1 MWQCTS
7 VMHLY
12 RVCDTEMEDEFQKSL
27 TTYIAG
33 IKRVVAK
40 EKKDT
45 GQKLSEGKRDMP
57 LSVYKKICNIMMGGD
72 SDEYLFAHA
81 FLTIEWNLMARV
93 DNVVHLSVE
102 HVEWCNDCLIFYFA
116 TTKTDQNG
124 EKQRLPWHVYS
135 NPLKPHICP
144 VLSFAKYVL
153 AHPGVL
159 ENNGRNM
166 LFPGSNQY
174 SRFLK
179 IFHQVLMDNADDF
192 LALGIDPNDLGS
204 HSTRKGK
211 KN

>member
-1 MWQCTS
+1 
-7 VMHLY
+7 
-12 RVCDTEMEDEFQKSL
+12 
-27 TTYIAG
+27 
-33 IKRVVAK
+33 
-40 EKKDT
+40 
-45 GQKLSEGKRDMP
+45 MP
-57 LSVYKKICNIMMGGD
+57 LSVYEKICDILMKGD

-81 FLTIEWNLMARV
+81 FLTIEWNLMARA

-102 HVEWCNDCLIFYFA
+102 HVEWNADSLIFYFA
-116 TTKTDQNG
+116 TTKTDQSG

-135 NPLKPHICP
+135 NPLHPHICP

-179 IFHQVLMDNADDF
+179 IFHNVLVENKD
-192 LALGIDPNDLGS
+192 ALLELGVDPTDLGS
-204 HSTRKGK
+204 HSTRKDKCLTNVCMYFFYICVTKLLFRECNTCSFRLCCFSTNDCNMFKSRMEYGVC
-211 KN
+211 